1 MELLLMLTYAA
12 FCFAIFKLFRI
23 PVNQWSL
30 ATAVLGGIF
39 IIAGL
44 VLLMSYNHPYSSDG
58 RIYFTSAP
66 VIPVVGGQV
75 VEVPVTPNAPLKKGD
90 VLFRID
96 PRPYQ
101 YAVDQKTASLAEAK
115 QTVLQLKAA
124 LDAANSAVTGA
135 EASRDRSLQA
145 FEKFQASNENA
156 KSSGRGAVYSELEV
170 ENRRGIYLT
179 AEAAV
184 DTARAQA
191 AQARLAY
198 ESEINGTNPTVA
210 RLQAEL
216 ANAQYELDQTT
227 VRAPSDGYVTQV
239 FLRPGMMANPLPLRP
254 VMVFI
259 NSEDRYL
266 AAAFIQNSLQ
276 RVRVG
281 DEAEVAFKAVP
292 GKIFKARVRE
302 VIDVM
307 AQGQLQPGGALIDPQ
322 SPERLSPGQTL
333 AGIEILE
340 STDGYQ
346 LPGGVVAEVAVYTH
360 YWHHV
365 ALLRKVLLRMSSWM
379 NYVFLEH

>member
-210 RLQAEL
+210 RLEAEL

-333 AGIEILE
+333 ANIEILE

>member
-12 FCFAIFKLFRI
+12 FCFVIFKLFRI
-23 PVNQWSL
+23 PVNQRSL

-39 IIAGL
+39 IISGL

-75 VEVPVTPNAPLKKGD
+75 GEVPVAANTPLKKGD

-101 YAVDQKTASLAEAK
+101 YTVDQKKAALAEAE
-115 QTVLQLKAA
+115 QSVLQLKAA
-124 LDAANSAVTGA
+124 LDAANSAVSGA

-145 FEKFQASNENA
+145 FEKFQQSNENS
-156 KSSGRGAVYSELEV
+156 KSKGGAAVFSELEV

-191 AQARLAY
+191 MQAKLAY

-216 ANAQYELDQTT
+216 KNAEYDLDQTT

-259 NSEDRYL
+259 NSEDREL

-276 RVRVG
+276 RVRAG

-292 GKIFKARVRE
+292 GKIFKARVKE

-307 AQGQLQPGGALIDPQ
+307 AQGQLQPSGALIDPQ
-322 SPERLSPGQTL
+322 SPERVSPGQTL
-333 AGIEILE
+333 ARIELLE
-340 STDGYQ
+340 NTDDYQ

-360 YWHHV
+360 HWHHIAV
-365 ALLRKVLLRMSSWM
+365 LRKVLLRMSSWM

>member
-184 DTARAQA
+184 DTALAQA
-191 AQARLAY
+191 AQAKLAY

-210 RLQAEL
+210 RLEAEL

-259 NSEDRYL
+259 NGEDRML

-292 GKIFKARVRE
+292 GKIFKARVEE

-322 SPERLSPGQTL
+322 SPERISPGQTL
-333 AGIEILE
+333 ARIEILE
-340 STDGYQ
+340 NTDEYQ

-360 YWHHV
+360 YFHHV